1 LDDDRWEDYFGSDD
15 PDSLD
20 EYVRGFDFESHDS
33 LEDYV
38 RGFDYDSHD
47 SLEENVRGFDYGPSE
62 FSEED
67 YNLYDDDENIQE
79 DLEEILGGNFVG
91 NNNNNVPK
99 NDQKKAANNN
109 KVNTRKKNG
118 DEEKSS
124 SDSLNSEI
132 ESLSG
137 DYVDNM
143 NEEEGEPNSAFK
155 QIVQDLVDAH
165 KKETDSQPDNQV
177 R

>member
-1 LDDDRWEDYFGSDD
+1 LDNDRWEDYFGSDD
-15 PDSLD
+15 PDSLED
-20 EYVRGFDFESHDS
+20 YVREFEFESHDS

-47 SLEENVRGFDYGPSE
+47 SLEENVRGFDYGPSV

-67 YNLYDDDENIQE
+67 YNLYDDDETIQ
-79 DLEEILGGNFVG
+79 EILGANFAG
-91 NNNNNVPK
+91 NNNNNEPK

-124 SDSLNSEI
+124 SDSLDSEVK
-132 ESLSG
+132 SLSG
-137 DYVDNM
+137 DDIDNM